1 MGFSRIGENHM
12 KHILDRFRRWFLVA
26 VLVLVAGICHS
37 CGRSSETVSLKADAP
52 EEYAESSLVE
62 SDPDQESFAEPE
74 DVVCYV
80 HICGAVSEPG
90 VYEMKEGQR
99 IYQAVE
105 LAGGY
110 TPEAASDYLNL
121 AETVA
126 DGMKVVVPARDELAE
141 DSGESLYG
149 PVLQQEAAEAGRIN
163 LNTASREE
171 LMRLSGIGEARAEE
185 IIRYRKTHGGF
196 QTIEDIM
203 KVPGIKDAAFQKIKE
218 EITV

>member
-1 MGFSRIGENHM
+1 M
-12 KHILDRFRRWFLVA
+12 KHILDSFQRGFLVA
-26 VLVLVAGICHS
+26 VLVIVAGICHS
-37 CGRSSETVSLKADAP
+37 CSRSSETVSLKADAS
-52 EEYAESSLVE
+52 EAYAEGSLWE
-62 SDPDQESFAEPE
+62 SDPDQELLAEPE
-74 DVVCYV
+74 DTICYV

-90 VYEMKEGQR
+90 VYELKEGQR
-99 IYQAVE
+99 IYQVVE

-126 DGMKVVVPARDELAE
+126 DGMKLVVPARDELTE
-141 DSGESLYG
+141 GSGGNLYG
-149 PVLQQEAAEAGRIN
+149 TVLQEEAGRVN
-163 LNTASREE
+163 LNTASKEE

-185 IIRYRKTHGGF
+185 IIRYRKTHGEF
-196 QTIEDIM
+196 QVIEDIM